1 MRICYRGLGSRNSK
15 GKQGLAYTKILHA
28 ESLALEDFLA
38 RWKAGT
44 LPKPSW
50 THGAH
55 VAVAAYL
62 AFDHAPEEA
71 LDLTRAGI
79 VHYNNCVGTPNTE
92 DNGYHETLTRF
103 WSSEIGN
110 VVRRGGFAS
119 RLEAVRQVVRLFG
132 ADRDRHR
139 LFYSFDVVADR
150 RARREWVAP
159 DRPRPGRQETRAN
172 FWAPQAARVPEA

>member
-1 MRICYRGLGSRNSK
+1 MNSHHIATYPF
-15 GKQGLAYTKILHA
+15 L
-28 ESLALEDFLA
+28 ESEGALEDFLA